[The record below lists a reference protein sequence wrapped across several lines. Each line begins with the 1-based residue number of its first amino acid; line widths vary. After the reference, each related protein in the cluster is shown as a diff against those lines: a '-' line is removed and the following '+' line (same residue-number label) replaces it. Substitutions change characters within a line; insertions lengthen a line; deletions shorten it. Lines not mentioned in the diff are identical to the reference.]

1 MIMGKIRASLTVF
14 INASPYL
21 RWILLSVIT
30 LVFLSLLYPNLIHS
44 PLSYGLGDVVER
56 DVKSPKD
63 FLIEDPDATETN
75 RRKAVEEVLAIYDLD
90 SPLSPALSQGVG
102 QAFELVRRVIE
113 SEKSTEIA
121 NSAAGTGSPVLSHR
135 KPNLRDRIWEQKPKF
150 EEIIG
155 FSVSDGAYAILE
167 KEEFSKTIAD
177 MIVRILSTILENGVV
192 SNKDIL
198 LKEMDKG
205 IILRDIE
212 SLSETI
218 IIRLKSFYGLDQ
230 AKTMVRVVGA
240 PLLNDFNYNLR
251 NLIVDFVQLMVQSN
265 ITFNRK
271 ETEERKKKASDSIK
285 PVLYKIKA
293 GEMLLR
299 EGERVTPG
307 QLLKIEAFQ
316 AQEKHQLKLSIGVG
330 AAMMMVCLLII
341 IFILLQYHTRPVN
354 RNLNNHL
361 LFLSCMLIVF
371 FLVARVSV
379 TLSETLA
386 QKTSS
391 GISLSALLLGV
402 PMASGAMTVC
412 LFMGLNVAA
421 AFALTLSVAT
431 AFIFQN
437 RFDIFVYFLLSSLTA
452 AYCMQ
457 HCRERKVFIKA
468 GIRIGL
474 LNVVLAS
481 AMTFLI
487 ADFYVIELLWNL
499 AFAFFGGIGS
509 GIVAAGIAPLVE
521 IIFEYTTD
529 IKLLELSNLDCP
541 ILRKLMIEAPGTYHH
556 SVIVGSMVEA
566 AASEIGANPLMAK
579 VCGYYHDIGKVKK
592 PLYFIENQTSGKNK
606 HDKLAPAMSR
616 RILIAHVKD
625 GVDIAR
631 EHKLGQKIV
640 DTIQQSH
647 GTSMMIYF
655 FEKAKQLKGDK
666 EINADDYRYPG
677 PKPQTREAGLLMLAD
692 VVEAASRT
700 LDNPTPARIQGLVQ
714 NLINKVFSDGQLN
727 NCELTLKD
735 LNSIAKTFNKIL
747 NGIHHHRIE
756 YNETLVLVGGKAKNG
771 HSDKQ
776 SAKQEKDTSK
786 DPRTD
791 GAGHLKRLG
800 LS

>member
-1 MIMGKIRASLTVF
+1 MDKIKNSLTTF
-14 INASPYL
+14 IYTSPYL

-30 LVFLSLLYPNLIHS
+30 LIFLTLLYPNLIHN
-44 PLSYGLGDVVER
+44 PLSYSLGDVVER
-56 DVKSPKD
+56 DIKAPKG
-63 FLIEDPDATETN
+63 FLIEDPDATEIN
-75 RRKAVEEVLAIYDLD
+75 RRKAMEDVLSVYDLD
-90 SPLSPALSQGVG
+90 SPLGPALSKGVT
-102 QAFELVRRVIE
+102 QAFSLVRRIIE
-113 SEKSTEIA
+113 SEKTAQITNNFSDV
-121 NSAAGTGSPVLSHR
+121 GSPVQPLH
-135 KPNLRDRIWEQKPKF
+135 KPNLHDRIWEQKNKF
-150 EEIIG
+150 EETIG

-167 KEEFSKTIAD
+167 KDEFSKSTAD
-177 MIVRILSTILENGVV
+177 LIVRILSTVFENGIV
-192 SNKDIL
+192 SNKDVL
-198 LKEMDKG
+198 LKEIDKG
-205 IILRDIE
+205 IILRDI
-212 SLSETI
+212 SSFSETI
-218 IIRLKSFYGLDQ
+218 SIRLKSFYGLDQ
-230 AKTMVRVVGA
+230 ARTMVRVIGT
-240 PLLNDFNYNLR
+240 PLLNEVNYNLR
-251 NLIVDFVQLMVQSN
+251 NLIVDFVHQLIKPN
-265 ITFNRK
+265 INFNRK
-271 ETEERKKKASDSIK
+271 ETEERKKKAYESVK

-293 GEMLLR
+293 GEMLMR
-299 EGERVTPG
+299 EGERVTPDH
-307 QLLKIEAFQ
+307 LHKINALQ
-316 AQEKHQLKLSIGVG
+316 SQEKQHLKLSVGVG
-330 AAMMMVCLLII
+330 ATMMMVCLLCIV
-341 IFILLQYHTRPVN
+341 FILLKYHKRPIN
-354 RNLNNHL
+354 RNLNNDL
-361 LFLSCMLIVF
+361 LFLACMLIVF
-371 FLVARVSV
+371 FLVARLSV

-391 GISLSALLLGV
+391 GISLSAMLLGV

-412 LFMGLNVAA
+412 LFLGLNVAA
-421 AFALTLSVAT
+421 SFALILSIAT

-481 AMTFLI
+481 AMTFLST
-487 ADFYVIELLWNL
+487 DFYVVELLWNL
-499 AFAFFGGIGS
+499 GFAFLGGVGS

-529 IKLLELSNLDCP
+529 IKLLELANLDCP

-556 SVIVGSMVEA
+556 SVVVGSMVEA

-592 PLYFIENQTSGKNK
+592 PLYFIENQINGKNK
-606 HDKLAPAMSR
+606 HDKLAPSMSR

-625 GVDIAR
+625 GVEIAR
-631 EHKLGQKIV
+631 ENKLGQTIM

-647 GTSMMIYF
+647 GTSLISYF

-714 NLINKVFSDGQLN
+714 KLINKVFSDGQLN

-756 YNETLVLVGGKAKNG
+756 YSETLVLVGGKAKDG

-776 SAKQEKDTSK
+776 PAKPEKDPPK
-786 DPRTD
+786 DPRTGGSD
-791 GAGHLKRLG
+791 HLKRLG
-800 LS
+800 QS

>member
-1 MIMGKIRASLTVF
+1 MGKIKKTLTTF
-14 INASPYL
+14 IYTSPHL

-30 LVFLSLLYPNLIHS
+30 LVFLSLLYPNLIHN
-44 PLSYGLGDVVER
+44 PLSYNLGDVVER
-56 DVKSPKD
+56 DVKSPKS

-75 RRKAVEEVLAIYDLD
+75 RHKAMEEVLSVYDLD
-90 SPLSPALSQGVG
+90 SLLAPALSKGVG
-102 QAFELVRRVIE
+102 QAFGLVRRVIE
-113 SEKSTEIA
+113 SDKTPETA
-121 NSAAGTGSPVLSHR
+121 NALSGAGPPAISLH
-135 KPNLRDRIWEQKPKF
+135 KPNLHDRILEQKSKF
-150 EEIIG
+150 EAAIG
-155 FSVSDGAYAILE
+155 FSVSDGNYAILE
-167 KEEFSKTIAD
+167 KEEFSKPVAD
-177 MIVRILSTILENGVV
+177 QIVRILSTVLENGVV
-192 SNKDIL
+192 SNKDVL

-205 IILRDIE
+205 IILRDIAT
-212 SLSETI
+212 LSETI
-218 IIRLKSFYGLDQ
+218 SIRLKSFYGLDQ

-240 PLLNDFNYNLR
+240 PLLNDVNANLR
-251 NLIVDFVQLMVQSN
+251 NLIVEFVQQMIKPN

-271 ETEERKKKASDSIK
+271 ETEERKKKAYDSVK

-293 GEMLLR
+293 GEMLMR
-299 EGERVTPG
+299 EGERVTIDH
-307 QLLKIEAFQ
+307 LFKINALQ
-316 AQEKHQLKLSIGVG
+316 AQEKQHLKLSIGVG
-330 AAMMMVCLLII
+330 ATIMMVCLLCI
-341 IFILLQYHTRPVN
+341 IFILLKYHNRPVN
-354 RNLNNHL
+354 RNLNNDL

-391 GISLSALLLGV
+391 GVSLSAMLLGV

-412 LFMGLNVAA
+412 LFMGLNVAT
-421 AFALTLSVAT
+421 AFALILSVAT

-437 RFDIFVYFLLSSLTA
+437 RFDIFVYFMLSSLTA

-474 LNVVLAS
+474 LNIVLAS
-481 AMTFLI
+481 AMTFLS
-487 ADFYVIELLWNL
+487 ADFYVSELLWNL
-499 AFAFFGGIGS
+499 SFAFLGGIGS
-509 GIVAAGIAPLVE
+509 GIVAAGLAPLVE

-592 PLYFIENQTSGKNK
+592 PLYFIENQSNGKNK
-606 HDKLAPAMSR
+606 HDKLAPSMSR

-625 GVDIAR
+625 GVEIAM
-631 EHKLGQKIV
+631 EHKLGQTIA

-647 GTSMMIYF
+647 GTSLISYF
-655 FEKAKQLKGDK
+655 YEKAKQLKGDK
-666 EINADDYRYPG
+666 EVNADDYRYPG

-714 NLINKVFSDGQLN
+714 KLINKVFSDGQLN

-735 LNSIAKTFNKIL
+735 LNSIAKTFNRIL

-756 YNETLVLVGGKAKNG
+756 YSEALVLVGGKAKDG

-776 SAKQEKDTSK
+776 PAKPENDPQK
-786 DPRTD
+786 DPQAD
-791 GAGHLKRLG
+791 GTSHLKRLG

>member
-1 MIMGKIRASLTVF
+1 MIMRKIKPSLTLF
-14 INASPYL
+14 INSSPYL
-21 RWILLSVIT
+21 RWVLLFGIT
-30 LVFLSLLYPNLIHS
+30 LVFLSLLYPNLIHN
-44 PLSYGLGDVVER
+44 PISYSLGDVVER

-75 RRKAVEEVLAIYDLD
+75 RRKAIEEVLAVYDLD

-113 SEKSTEIA
+113 NEKSAETA
-121 NSAAGTGSPVLSHR
+121 KVPASAGTVALSQR
-135 KPNLRDRIWEQKPKF
+135 KPNLHDRIWEQKPKF
-150 EEIIG
+150 EETIG

-167 KEEFSKTIAD
+167 KEEFSKPIAD
-177 MIVRILSTILENGVV
+177 LIVRILTTILENGVV
-192 SNKDIL
+192 SNKDVL

-205 IILRDIE
+205 IILRDIA

-251 NLIVDFVQLMVQSN
+251 NLVVDFVQQMVQPN

-299 EGERVTPG
+299 EGERVTPVH
-307 QLLKIEAFQ
+307 LFKINAFQ
-316 AQEKHQLKLSIGVG
+316 AHEKQHLKLSIGVG

-341 IFILLQYHTRPVN
+341 IFVLLQYHKHPLN
-354 RNLNNHL
+354 RNLNKNL

-371 FLVARVSV
+371 FLVARISV

-421 AFALTLSVAT
+421 AFALILSVAT

-474 LNVVLAS
+474 LNAVLAS
-481 AMTFLI
+481 AMTFLS

-499 AFAFFGGIGS
+499 AFAFLGGIGS
-509 GIVAAGIAPLVE
+509 GIVAAGLAPLVE

-592 PLYFIENQTSGKNK
+592 PLYFIENQINGKNK
-606 HDKLAPAMSR
+606 HDKLAPSMSR

-625 GVDIAR
+625 GVEIAR

-647 GTSMMIYF
+647 GTSLISF
-655 FEKAKQLKGDK
+655 FYEKAKQLKGDK
-666 EINADDYRYPG
+666 EINADEYRYPG

-700 LDNPTPARIQGLVQ
+700 LDNPTSARIQGLVQ

-756 YNETLVLVGGKAKNG
+756 YSETLVLVGGKAKDG

-776 SAKQEKDTSK
+776 PAKPEKDPSK

-791 GAGHLKRLG
+791 GTGHLKRLG

>member
-1 MIMGKIRASLTVF
+1 MSKIKAHLIDLYGT
-14 INASPYL
+14 SPYL
-21 RWILLSVIT
+21 RWMLLFGIT
-30 LVFLSLLYPNLIHS
+30 LIFLILLYPNLIYT
-44 PLSYGLGDVVER
+44 PLAYSIGDVAER

-63 FLIEDPDATETN
+63 FLIEDPDATEIN
-75 RRKAVEEVLAIYDLD
+75 RRKALEEILAVYDLD
-90 SPLSPALSQGVG
+90 SPLTPALCQGVG
-102 QAFELVRRVIE
+102 QAFEMVRRVIE
-113 SEKSTEIA
+113 FEKSTDNA
-121 NSAAGTGSPVLSHR
+121 NTPPASGSPVLSHR
-135 KPNLRDRIWEQKPKF
+135 KPNLHDRIWEHKPKF
-150 EEIIG
+150 EETIG
-155 FSVSDGAYAILE
+155 FSVSDSAYTILE

-177 MIVRILSTILENGVV
+177 LIVRILSTVMENGVV

-198 LKEMDKG
+198 LKEADKG
-205 IILRDIE
+205 IILRDIAT
-212 SLSETI
+212 LSETF

-240 PLLNDFNYNLR
+240 PLLNDVNYNLR
-251 NLIVDFVQLMVQSN
+251 NLVVEFVQNMVQPN

-271 ETEERKKKASDSIK
+271 ETEERKRKASDAIK

-299 EGERVTPG
+299 EGERVTPVH
-307 QLLKIEAFQ
+307 LVKIQALQ
-316 AQEKHQLKLSIGVG
+316 AQENQHLKFSIGIG
-330 AAMMMVCLLII
+330 AAIMMVCLMVIV
-341 IFILLQYHTRPVN
+341 FILLQYHKQPIN
-354 RNLNNHL
+354 RKFNTNL

-371 FLVARVSV
+371 FLVARLSV
-379 TLSETLA
+379 TITDTLV

-391 GISLSALLLGV
+391 GIPIFAILLGV

-412 LFMGLNVAA
+412 LFLGLSVAS
-421 AFALTLSVAT
+421 AFALIQSVAT

-437 RFDIFVYFLLSSLTA
+437 RFDIFVYFLLSGLSA
-452 AYCMQ
+452 AYCML

-474 LNVVLAS
+474 LNVVLAA
-481 AMTFLI
+481 AMTFLN
-487 ADFYVIELLWNL
+487 ANFYVVDLMWNSL
-499 AFAFFGGIGS
+499 FAFLGGVGS
-509 GIVAAGIAPLVE
+509 GIVAAGLAPLVE

-556 SVIVGSMVEA
+556 SVVVGSMVEA
-566 AASEIGANPLMAK
+566 AASEIGANPLLAK
-579 VCGYYHDIGKVKK
+579 VGGYYHDIGKVRK
-592 PLYFIENQTSGKNK
+592 PLYFIENQVNGKNK
-606 HDKLAPAMSR
+606 HDKLAPSMSR

-631 EHKLGQKIV
+631 ELKLGQSIV
-640 DTIQQSH
+640 DAIQQSH
-647 GTSMMIYF
+647 GTSLMRYF
-655 FEKAKQLKGDK
+655 FDKAKQLKGDK
-666 EINADDYRYPG
+666 EVHEDEYRYPG
-677 PKPQTREAGLLMLAD
+677 PKPQTREAGLVMLAD
-692 VVEAASRT
+692 IVEAASRT

-756 YNETLVLVGGKAKNG
+756 YSDTLVLVGGKAKDG

-776 SAKQEKDTSK
+776 PAAPEKDSPK
-786 DPRTD
+786 APRTD
-791 GAGHLKRLG
+791 GTGHLKRLG
-800 LS
+800 MS

>member
-1 MIMGKIRASLTVF
+1 
-14 INASPYL
+14 
-21 RWILLSVIT
+21 
-30 LVFLSLLYPNLIHS
+30 
-44 PLSYGLGDVVER
+44 
-56 DVKSPKD
+56 
-63 FLIEDPDATETN
+63 
-75 RRKAVEEVLAIYDLD
+75 
-90 SPLSPALSQGVG
+90 
-102 QAFELVRRVIE
+102 
-113 SEKSTEIA
+113 
-121 NSAAGTGSPVLSHR
+121 
-135 KPNLRDRIWEQKPKF
+135 
-150 EEIIG
+150 
-155 FSVSDGAYAILE
+155 
-167 KEEFSKTIAD
+167 
-177 MIVRILSTILENGVV
+177 
-192 SNKDIL
+192 
-198 LKEMDKG
+198 
-205 IILRDIE
+205 
-212 SLSETI
+212 
-218 IIRLKSFYGLDQ
+218 
-230 AKTMVRVVGA
+230 
-240 PLLNDFNYNLR
+240 
-251 NLIVDFVQLMVQSN
+251 MVQPN

-330 AAMMMVCLLII
+330 ATMMMVCLLII
-341 IFILLQYHTRPVN
+341 IFILLQYHTRPIN
-354 RNLNNHL
+354 QNLNNHL

-481 AMTFLI
+481 AMTFLT

-509 GIVAAGIAPLVE
+509 GIVAAGLAPLVE

-592 PLYFIENQTSGKNK
+592 PLYFIENQTGGKNK

-786 DPRTD
+786 GPRTD

>member
-1 MIMGKIRASLTVF
+1 MGKIKNSLTTF
-14 INASPYL
+14 IYTSHHL

-30 LVFLSLLYPNLIHS
+30 LVFLSLLYPNLIHN
-44 PLSYGLGDVVER
+44 PLSYSLGDVVER
-56 DVKSPKD
+56 DVKSPKA

-75 RRKAVEEVLAIYDLD
+75 RRKAMEEVLSVYDLD
-90 SPLSPALSQGVG
+90 SPLAPALSKGVEH
-102 QAFELVRRVIE
+102 AFALIRRVIQ
-113 SEKSTEIA
+113 SEKSAENLNAPPIA
-121 NSAAGTGSPVLSHR
+121 GSPVLSLH
-135 KPNLRDRIWEQKPKF
+135 KPNQHDRIWEHKLKF
-150 EEIIG
+150 EDAIG
-155 FSVSDGAYAILE
+155 FSVSDGAYTILE
-167 KEEFSKTIAD
+167 KEEFSKSTAD
-177 MIVRILSTILENGVV
+177 LIVRILTAVYENGIV
-192 SNKDIL
+192 SNKDVL
-198 LKEMDKG
+198 LKEIDKG
-205 IILRDIE
+205 IILRDIA
-212 SLSETI
+212 SLSESI
-218 IIRLKSFYGLDQ
+218 SIRLKSFYGLDQ
-230 AKTMVRVVGA
+230 ARTMVRVVGA
-240 PLLNDFNYNLR
+240 PLLNDVNYNLR
-251 NLIVDFVQLMVQSN
+251 NLIVDFVQQMIKPN
-265 ITFNRK
+265 ISFNRK
-271 ETEERKKKASDSIK
+271 ETEERKKKAYDSIK

-299 EGERVTPG
+299 EGERVTPDH
-307 QLLKIEAFQ
+307 LYKINAFR
-316 AQEKHQLKLSIGVG
+316 AQEKQHLKLSIGVG
-330 AAMMMVCLLII
+330 ATIMMVCLLII
-341 IFILLQYHTRPVN
+341 ISILLKFHKHPVN
-354 RNLNNHL
+354 PDLNNNL

-391 GISLSALLLGV
+391 GISFSAMLLGV

-412 LFMGLNVAA
+412 LFLGLNVAA
-421 AFALTLSVAT
+421 SFALIVSIAT

-481 AMTFLI
+481 AMTFLST
-487 ADFYVIELLWNL
+487 DFYIIELFWNL
-499 AFAFFGGIGS
+499 SFAFLGGIGS
-509 GIVAAGIAPLVE
+509 GIVAAGLAPLVE

-529 IKLLELSNLDCP
+529 IKLLELSNLDTP
-541 ILRKLMIEAPGTYHH
+541 ILRKLMMEAPGTYHH
-556 SVIVGSMVEA
+556 SVVVGSMVEA

-592 PLYFIENQTSGKNK
+592 PLYFIENQTNGKNK
-606 HDKLAPAMSR
+606 HDKLAPSMSR

-625 GVDIAR
+625 GVEIAR
-631 EHKLGQKIV
+631 ENKLGQTIV

-647 GTSMMIYF
+647 GTSLISYF
-655 FEKAKQLKGDK
+655 YEKAKQLKGDK
-666 EINADDYRYPG
+666 EVNADEYRYPG

-714 NLINKVFSDGQLN
+714 KLINKVFSDGQLN

-756 YNETLVLVGGKAKNG
+756 YTETLVLVGGKAKDG

-776 SAKQEKDTSK
+776 PAKPENDPPK

-791 GAGHLKRLG
+791 GSGHLKRLG

>member
-1 MIMGKIRASLTVF
+1 MGTIRYSFKSF
-14 INASPYL
+14 INTSPYL
-21 RWILLSVIT
+21 RWILLTGIT
-30 LVFLSLLYPNLIHS
+30 LVFLSLLYPNLIHN
-44 PLSYGLGDVVER
+44 PLSYNLGDVVER

-63 FLIEDPDATETN
+63 FLIEDPDATEIN

-90 SPLSPALSQGVG
+90 SPLSHALSQGVE
-102 QAFELVRRVIE
+102 QAFELVRRAIE
-113 SEKSTEIA
+113 IEKSVDSLNTP
-121 NSAAGTGSPVLSHR
+121 TGPVSTALSHR

-155 FSVSDGAYAILE
+155 FSISDGAYAVLE
-167 KEEFSKTIAD
+167 KEEFSKAVGDLI
-177 MIVRILSTILENGVV
+177 IRILSTVLENGVV
-192 SNKDIL
+192 SNKEVL

-205 IILRDIE
+205 IVLRDIA

-240 PLLNDFNYNLR
+240 PLLNDVNYNLR
-251 NLIVDFVQLMVQSN
+251 NLIVDFVQQMVQPN

-293 GEMLLR
+293 GEMLMR
-299 EGERVTPG
+299 EGERVSPE
-307 QLLKIEAFQ
+307 QLFKLNAFR
-316 AQEKHQLKLSIGVG
+316 AQEKQHLKMSIGIG

-341 IFILLQYHTRPVN
+341 IFILLNYHNRLVN
-354 RNLNNHL
+354 RNLNSNL
-361 LFLSCMLIVF
+361 LFLSCMLIVY

-379 TLSETLA
+379 TLSETLV

-391 GISLSALLLGV
+391 GISFSAMLLGV

-421 AFALTLSVAT
+421 AFALILSVAT

-437 RFDIFVYFLLSSLTA
+437 RFDIFVYFLLSSLAA

-474 LNVVLAS
+474 LNVILAS
-481 AMTFLI
+481 AMTFLST
-487 ADFYVIELLWNL
+487 DFYVIEMLWNL
-499 AFAFFGGIGS
+499 TFSFLGGIGS
-509 GIVAAGIAPLVE
+509 GIVAAGLAPVVE

-556 SVIVGSMVEA
+556 SVVVGSMVEA
-566 AASEIGANPLMAK
+566 AASEICAHPLMAK

-592 PLYFIENQTSGKNK
+592 PLYFIENQSNGKNK
-606 HDKLAPAMSR
+606 HDKLAPSMSR

-631 EHKLGQKIV
+631 EHKLGQTIV

-647 GTSMMIYF
+647 GTSLMGYF
-655 FEKAKQLKGDK
+655 YEKAKQLKGDK
-666 EINADDYRYPG
+666 EVNADDYRYPG

-756 YNETLVLVGGKAKNG
+756 YSETLVLVGGKAKDG

-776 SAKQEKDTSK
+776 PAKPEKDPSK

-791 GAGHLKRLG
+791 GTGHLKRLG